1 MTSSTFFLIGTGCVV
16 CLVPLAIY
24 LLILSWF
31 NQRDRV
37 TVLSGTWDGA
47 LLVFGLSGFL
57 IVAGPVFLLVAD
69 SSFREI
75 VYYGSTAKARSA
87 GLNPGQASLLSIG
100 WLALVGGL
108 VAMFLKKRRRRTA
121 LYNVV
126 PSSLLESLH
135 LTIPQMEPVASGK
148 KIVLKQAEG
157 TSFSFEMDHQQFSH
171 HTVVAWDQPQSPL
184 RDKIEAGWRQSAQ
197 AIPENLV
204 GGWLFTGSLVIF
216 MAVLIWAGFLIYLLL
231 SAGRS

>member
-1 MTSSTFFLIGTGCVV
+1 MLI
-16 CLVPLAIY
+16 
-24 LLILSWF
+24 
-31 NQRDRV
+31 
-37 TVLSGTWDGA
+37 
-47 LLVFGLSGFL
+47 FGLSGFL

-75 VYYGSTAKARSA
+75 VYHGSTAKARAA

-108 VAMFLKKRRRRTA
+108 MAMFVKKRGRRTA
-121 LYNVV
+121 LYNVI
-126 PSSLLESLH
+126 PSSLMDSLQ
-135 LTIPQMEPVASGK
+135 LTTPEMEPVASGK
-148 KIVLKQAEG
+148 KIVLKAAEG
-157 TSFSFEMDHQQFSH
+157 TPFSFELDHQQFSH
-171 HTVVAWDQPQSPL
+171 HTVVTWDQPQSPL

-231 SAGRS
+231 TAGRS